1 MSVNFYLVT
10 GMSGAGKTTVE
21 QAFEDLGYFVI
32 DNLPPAFIPKFADVL
47 QHANEE
53 QNVVL
58 MMDFKYNRVND
69 LLVAISE
76 LKERQWLNTQII
88 FLDASSDVLLGRY
101 KESRRRHPLSRPNT
115 SLTKTIQ
122 RERELITPIKQIAD
136 FTIDTSLLSGKQ
148 LRKKFLDLFEYE
160 TDVERFSVNFMS
172 FGFKHGV
179 PMDADFVVD
188 VRFLPNPFYDPELR
202 TRTGIEA
209 PVSDYV
215 FSKAETHDFFDRTYD
230 YLAYLIPKYREEGR
244 SQVTIAIGCTGGQH
258 RSVAIA
264 EKLCQTF
271 ESQFKTYSI
280 HRDMNRNQHMVIN
293 HQVD

>member
-1 MSVNFYLVT
+1 
-10 GMSGAGKTTVE
+10 AE

-32 DNLPPAFIPKFADVL
+32 DNLPPTFIVKFAEILENSPD
-47 QHANEE
+47 E

-58 MMDFKYNRVND
+58 MMDFKHNRVSD
-69 LLVAISE
+69 LLLAISE
-76 LKERQWLNTQII
+76 LKKRQRIKTQII
-88 FLDASSDVLLGRY
+88 FLDANQDVLLGRY
-101 KESRRRHPLSRPNT
+101 KESRRRHPLSRPNVT
-115 SLTKTIQ
+115 LTKTIQ
-122 RERELITPIKQIAD
+122 REREIIAPLQQIAD
-136 FTIDTSLLSGKQ
+136 LKIDTSMLSSKQ
-148 LRKKFLDLFEYE
+148 LRKKFLDLFEKGSE
-160 TDVERFSVNFMS
+160 VERFSVNFMS
-172 FGFKHGV
+172 FGFKHGI

-202 TRTGIEA
+202 VKTGIDQD
-209 PVSDYV
+209 VSDYIFTKPESQV
-215 FSKAETHDFFDRTYD
+215 FYEQTQQ

-264 EKLCQTF
+264 EKLLTTF
-271 ESQFKTYSI
+271 ANQYKTYSI

>member
-32 DNLPPAFIPKFADVL
+32 DNLPPTFIPKFADIL
-47 QHANEE
+47 QHASEE

-69 LLVAISE
+69 LLVAVNE

-88 FLDASSDVLLGRY
+88 FLDASSEALLGRY

-122 RERELITPIKQIAD
+122 RERDLIAPLKQIAD
-136 FTIDTSLLSGKQ
+136 FKIDTSLLSSKQ

-160 TDVERFSVNFMS
+160 TNVERFSVNFMS

-202 TRTGIEA
+202 TKTGVEA
-209 PVSDYV
+209 AVSDYV
-215 FSKAETHDFFDRTYD
+215 FSKPETHDFFQKTYD

-264 EKLCQTF
+264 EKMCQTF
-271 ESQFKTYSI
+271 AENYKTYSI
-280 HRDMNRNQHMVIN
+280 HRDMSRNQHMVIN
-293 HQVD
+293 HQV